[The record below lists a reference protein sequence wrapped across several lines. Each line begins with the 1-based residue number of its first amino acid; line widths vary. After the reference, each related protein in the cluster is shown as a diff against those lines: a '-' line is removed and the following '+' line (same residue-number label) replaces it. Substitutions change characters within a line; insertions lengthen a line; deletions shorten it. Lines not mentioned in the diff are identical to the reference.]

1 MTITPFTRPGAT
13 TRMEGQSFHR
23 GWTPRSVAASRLPD
37 STQGRKSTGPNQ
49 PTIGRNL
56 IGWLIVSLMLDH
68 GELGA
73 AKERTQHRCYAK
85 KQRTA
90 LGLATV
96 RVWRERASP
105 LLFGRE

>member
-1 MTITPFTRPGAT
+1 MTIPPFTRPGAT

-23 GWTPRSVAASRLPD
+23 VQDQLVLERPGTLGCRILHR
-37 STQGRKSTGPNQ
+37 RKSTGPNQ

-68 GELGA
+68 GELWA

-85 KQRTA
+85 
-90 LGLATV
+90 
-96 RVWRERASP
+96 
-105 LLFGRE
+105 